1 MISEYTVQRVL
12 DAADCKDVVG
22 DFLDLR
28 RKGANYTACCPFHSE
43 RTPSFIVSPS
53 RNRWHCYGCDRG
65 GDAVAFLQQHQTLSF
80 PEAVQWLAKRYGIEV
95 KYDKNARTEAEVQE
109 ARRRE
114 AMIAALEA
122 VQRFFTEQLAADS
135 PEAEAARRYA
145 FSRWPEDFCKD
156 AGIGFAP
163 KSSQPLFDYISRKG
177 LNPEPLLELGVIAEG
192 DRGRYA
198 HFRER
203 ITIPIRNRWGKVIAF
218 TARYVGGRED
228 VPKYINSPTS
238 FLYRKEDAV
247 FGIDIAARQA
257 RVSQC
262 YIMVEGAPDVL
273 RLQSIGLNE
282 AVAPLGTALTEKH
295 LDQLRRFCRAIR
307 FIPDSDAP
315 KGAAYGAGVAAVMR
329 NGQTAMRMGFNV
341 SVREIPRSKEDDE
354 AGVKR
359 DPDSFF
365 TSREQYNRLDDT
377 PFAVWYAR
385 KMFATADTTE
395 AKVAVLKEIAAL
407 IVLIEEE
414 MVRDMCVDGVSAIF
428 GKPKMWRE
436 AIRAAG
442 RKLRESADEEV
453 AGFDKREVEML
464 RSLGIIVRNNMYY
477 APDKDGELE
486 RWSNFILRPIFHV
499 KHKDKSTR
507 IFRII
512 NQYGQEEALELTQK
526 ILGSLQAF
534 QIAVESLGNYVWFA
548 KPEKFNRLKEYLYSI
563 TETAEEIGVLGWNDR
578 GRFFAF
584 ADGIHTDGGFVPID
598 ELGLVRHANKS
609 YFLPAFSK
617 MYIEDDGAFDYERMY
632 RFTAAN
638 TDTLGQYVGRIVR
651 VFGDGGKVGF
661 AWLLACMFRDH
672 IRAKTNWFP
681 LLNLFGIKGSGKT
694 ALATALASFFYVF
707 RKDPPKL
714 GNITIPAMSYMFCH
728 ARNSVIVLDEYTNL
742 LNPRIIDILKGI
754 WGGTANTKMNT
765 VDGGQGIISTPVYS
779 GVIFCGQHQPTAD
792 PAVFSRCIHLN
803 YSKTTF
809 SAQENIDFNALK
821 EAANRGNA
829 HLAMEIMRHR
839 DRFTAAFEDA
849 FKLTR
854 KEVKDRL
861 GLELI
866 EDRVLDNWVCVL
878 AALRILETAL
888 DVPFSYAELFE
899 ICIRGIRY
907 QNGEINKSSE
917 TSDFWNTLNALRMV
931 GKVIDGTHYVI
942 KRMPRFKGY
951 RSEETRE
958 FAAPHSLLFMNWSA
972 VQGLLGQRTSASLMK
987 MDLGALDNYLRTSPF
1002 FLGLKQQ
1009 RFTVLN
1015 ANGMPDYTIDT
1026 KDGRTTRLEKVV
1038 RPLALV
1044 FDYEA
1049 LKGYCDIDLETF
1061 IASDRDIDSDPEDV
1075 PAPQPKP
1082 EQERLPF

>member
-12 DAADCKDVVG
+12 DTADCKDVVG
-22 DFLDLR
+22 DFLDLK

-53 RNRWHCYGCDRG
+53 RNRWHCYGCGRG
-65 GDAVAFLQQHQTLSF
+65 GDAVAFIQEHQNLSF

-95 KYDKNARTEAEVQE
+95 KYEKRERTEAEVQE
-109 ARRRE
+109 ARHTE
-114 AMIAALEA
+114 AAIAALEA

-135 PEAEAARRYA
+135 PEAAAARQYA

-163 KSSQPLFDYISRKG
+163 KASQPLFDYITRKG
-177 LNPEPLLELGVIAEG
+177 LNTELLLELGVIAEG

-295 LDQLRRFCRAIR
+295 LEQLRRVCRAIR
-307 FIPDSDAP
+307 FIPDSDP
-315 KGAAYGAGVAAVMR
+315 TKGAAYGAGIAAVMR

-354 AGVKR
+354 QGIKR
-359 DPDSFF
+359 DPDSYF
-365 TSREQYNRLDDT
+365 TSRDLYNKLDDT
-377 PFAVWYAR
+377 PFVVWYAR

-407 IVLIEEE
+407 IVHIEEE

-584 ADGIHTDGGFVPID
+584 ADGIHTAGGFVPID

-638 TDTLGQYVGRIVR
+638 TDTLAQYVGRIVR

-792 PAVFSRCIHLN
+792 PAVFSRCVHLN

-809 SAQENIDFNALK
+809 SAQENLDFNALK

-866 EDRVLDNWVCVL
+866 EDRVLDNWVCIL
-878 AALRILETAL
+878 AAFRILETAL

-899 ICIRGIRY
+899 ISIRGIRY
-907 QNGEINKSSE
+907 QNNEINKSSE

-942 KRMPRFKGY
+942 KRMPHFKGY
-951 RSEETRE
+951 RNEETRE

-972 VQGLLGQRTSASLMK
+972 VQGLLGQRTNASLMK

-1009 RFTVLN
+1009 RFTVLS

-1049 LKGYCDIDLETF
+1049 LKGHCDIDLETF
-1061 IASDRDIDSDPEDV
+1061 VASDLDIDTDPEDA
-1075 PAPQPKP
+1075 PATQPKP